1 MRFPKTATLV
11 ALFIVTSFVA
21 CLGVV
26 ILPDALSSQPHSRLF
41 KEAIERSSV
50 SGKVSA
56 IGDASFSVD
65 ANMGQESATLQF
77 LIDDT
82 TKVEGR
88 LEVGALATV
97 DDRTSDETN
106 IAAHVVVQPS
116 NSSRL
121 MDALFLTCGF
131 APPS

>member
-1 MRFPKTATLV
+1 MRFPTTATLV

-21 CLGVV
+21 CLSVA

-41 KEAIERSSV
+41 KEATERSSD
-50 SGKVSA
+50 SGKISA

-65 ANMGQESATLQF
+65 ASMSQESATLQF

-88 LEVGALATV
+88 LEVGTLATV
-97 DDRTSDETN
+97 DYRTSDGTN
-106 IAAHVVVQPS
+106 IAPHVVVQPS
-116 NSSRL
+116 NLSRQ

-131 APPS
+131 TPPS